1 MRCDNFETMDP
12 EQRIALLESRLT
24 ALEAHLGVR
33 AANAPAA
40 GPLPA
45 PAPPDPAVAR
55 WPGASSAPPAPDSA
69 HAATPPEQP
78 FDIARVLGIGG
89 VIALLLA
96 ASYLIRLALESG
108 WLTPARQIGLAATLG
123 VAMIATGVALL
134 KQERRYA
141 SLLPAGGL
149 AILYLCTYG
158 AHFAY
163 ALISPWVAGL
173 IVMGLS
179 LFALPLGRTLQT
191 DVYAL
196 LSAVTSYSVPL
207 LLPVLD
213 RDPVGLA
220 LYFSAWGLLYSAY
233 SLFVRKRA
241 VYLVALY
248 LGLVLF
254 AALPKPDAAW
264 VATLLFQTLQ
274 LLVFG
279 AAAAIFSL
287 RAGRAMT
294 SNEAAA
300 HAPSL
305 LIFYALQYSTLSRHV
320 PDWAP
325 VVAIASA
332 AVLVAIYLA
341 ARRRLGDSRMAS
353 LQLVAGYAALVA
365 FHAVY
370 LELVATWAK
379 PWIALVIGPLA
390 AHFAFRHASL
400 RRDLWPLFG
409 VALLIFAINALDQFR
424 LFEAGPASMRDA
436 LVAGLFALQ
445 LYFAYD
451 KFSTESPRELSL
463 LLLCAAHLMA
473 MNTAMLAWGSA
484 LPVALAWTALA
495 ATTLWLGIR
504 RSDRDLGRSA
514 LLVLGLLSAKVLLHD
529 LSDAG
534 PVARILCLLVLG
546 VALYGSG
553 LVYQRKLTG
562 GATTAP

>member
-12 EQRIALLESRLT
+12 EQRIALLESRL
-24 ALEAHLGVR
+24 AAIEARLGVR
-33 AANAPAA
+33 AADAPAA
-40 GPLPA
+40 EPA
-45 PAPPDPAVAR
+45 PAPPDPALAR
-55 WPGASSAPPAPDSA
+55 WPRTSSGWPAQDSA
-69 HAATPPEQP
+69 HVAAPPKPP

-96 ASYLIRLALESG
+96 ASYLVRLALESG

-123 VAMIATGVALL
+123 VAMIATGLALM

-149 AILYLCTYG
+149 AVLYLCTYG

-173 IVMGLS
+173 LVIGLS
-179 LFALPLGRTLQT
+179 IVALPLGRTLQT
-191 DVYAL
+191 DIYAL

-207 LLPVLD
+207 LLPVLEN
-213 RDPVGLA
+213 DPLGLA

-233 SLFVRKRA
+233 SLAVRKRA

-254 AALPKPDAAW
+254 AALPKPDSAW
-264 VATLLFQTLQ
+264 VPALLFQTLQ

-287 RAGRAMT
+287 REGRAMT
-294 SNEAAA
+294 STEAAA
-300 HAPSL
+300 HAPAL
-305 LIFYALQYSTLSRHV
+305 LIFYALQYGSLSRHV

-325 VVAIASA
+325 VAAIASA
-332 AVLVAIYLA
+332 AALVAIYLA

-370 LELVATWAK
+370 LELVASWTK
-379 PWIALVIGPLA
+379 PFVALAIGPLA
-390 AHFAFRHASL
+390 TYVAFRHASL
-400 RRDLWPLFG
+400 RRDLWPLLG

-445 LYFAYD
+445 LYFAYG
-451 KFSTESPRELSL
+451 KVRTESPRELPLVL
-463 LLLCAAHLMA
+463 LYAAHLMA
-473 MNTAMLAWGSA
+473 MNTALLAWGSA
-484 LPVALAWTALA
+484 LPVALAWAALA
-495 ATTLWLGIR
+495 AATLWLGIR
-504 RSDRDLGRSA
+504 RGDRDLGRSA

-553 LVYQRKLTG
+553 LVYQRNLAAGVK
-562 GATTAP
+562 AAP

>member
-1 MRCDNFETMDP
+1 MEP
-12 EQRIALLESRLT
+12 EQRIALLESRLA
-24 ALEAHLGVR
+24 ALEAHLGLRATRESDPEPPQAPLEVR
-33 AANAPAA
+33 TGWAAPR
-40 GPLPA
+40 
-45 PAPPDPAVAR
+45 PAVA
-55 WPGASSAPPAPDSA
+55 PTQTDQAPSKGL
-69 HAATPPEQP
+69 
-78 FDIARVLGIGG
+78 DIARVLGIGG

-123 VAMIATGVALL
+123 VAMIATGIALL

-173 IVMGLS
+173 LVMGLS

-207 LLPVLD
+207 LLPVLKS
-213 RDPVGLA
+213 DPLGLA

-254 AALPKPDAAW
+254 AALPKPDSAW

-287 RAGRAMT
+287 REGRAMT
-294 SNEAAA
+294 SIEAAA
-300 HAPSL
+300 HAPAL
-305 LIFYALQYSTLSRHV
+305 MIFYALQYSTLSRHV

-325 VVAIASA
+325 VAAIASA
-332 AVLVAIYLA
+332 TALVAIYLA

-365 FHAVY
+365 LHAVY
-370 LELVATWAK
+370 LELVAEWAK
-379 PWIALVIGPLA
+379 PFVALVIGPLA
-390 AHFAFRHASL
+390 SYAAFRHASL
-400 RRDLWPLFG
+400 RRDLWPLFIA
-409 VALLIFAINALDQFR
+409 ALVVYAINILDQFR
-424 LFEAGPASMRDA
+424 LLDPRPATLREAMM
-436 LVAGLFALQ
+436 AGVFALQ
-445 LYFAYD
+445 LYVAYG
-451 KFSTESPRELSL
+451 KVRAEMPREVMLIVL
-463 LLLCAAHLMA
+463 YTGHLMA
-473 MNTAMLAWGSA
+473 MVAALSAWDSA
-484 LPVALAWTALA
+484 LPVAVAWALLA
-495 ATTLWLGIR
+495 AATLWLGIR
-504 RSDRDLGRSA
+504 RGDRDLGRSA
-514 LLVLGLLSAKVLLHD
+514 LLILAFLAGKVLLHD

-553 LVYQRKLTG
+553 LVYQRKLAG
-562 GATTAP
+562 GTDAGGQ

>member
-1 MRCDNFETMDP
+1 MEP
-12 EQRIALLESRLT
+12 EQRIALLESRLA
-24 ALEAHLGVR
+24 ALEAHLGLR
-33 AANAPAA
+33 ATRDDIAEPPPPPKVQTGWAAPRPSVAPAQTDQ
-40 GPLPA
+40 A
-45 PAPPDPAVAR
+45 PSK
-55 WPGASSAPPAPDSA
+55 G
-69 HAATPPEQP
+69 

-96 ASYLIRLALESG
+96 ASYLVRLALESG
-108 WLTPARQIGLAATLG
+108 WLTPARQIGLAAMLG
-123 VAMIATGVALL
+123 VAMIGTGLALL

-149 AILYLCTYG
+149 AVLYLCTYG

-163 ALISPWVAGL
+163 SLINPWAAGL
-173 IVMGLS
+173 LVMGLS
-179 LFALPLGRTLQT
+179 LLALPLGRTLQT

-207 LLPVLD
+207 LLPVLEN
-213 RDPVGLA
+213 DPLGLA

-233 SLFVRKRA
+233 SMFVRKRA

-254 AALPKPDAAW
+254 AALPKPDSAW
-264 VATLLFQTLQ
+264 MATLLFQTLQ

-287 RAGRAMT
+287 REGRAMT
-294 SNEAAA
+294 SIEAAA
-300 HAPSL
+300 HAPAL

-320 PDWAP
+320 PDWTP
-325 VVAIASA
+325 VAAIASA

-370 LELVATWAK
+370 LELVASWAK
-379 PWIALVIGPLA
+379 PFVALAIGPLA
-390 AHFAFRHASL
+390 AYAAFRHSSL
-400 RRDLWPLFG
+400 RRDLWPLFI
-409 VALLIFAINALDQFR
+409 VALVVYAINVLDQFR
-424 LFEAGPASMRDA
+424 LLDPRPATLRDA
-436 LVAGLFALQ
+436 VMAGVFALQ
-445 LYFAYD
+445 LYVAYG
-451 KFSTESPRELSL
+451 KVRTEMPREVTLVVL
-463 LLLCAAHLMA
+463 YTAHLMA
-473 MNTAMLAWGSA
+473 MVTALSAWDSA
-484 LPVALAWTALA
+484 LPVAVAWALLA
-495 ATTLWLGIR
+495 AATLWLGIR
-504 RSDRDLGRSA
+504 RGDRDLGRSA
-514 LLVLGLLSAKVLLHD
+514 LLILAFLAGKVLLHD

-553 LVYQRKLTG
+553 LVYQRKLVG
-562 GATTAP
+562 EVSQRR

>member
-1 MRCDNFETMDP
+1 MEP
-12 EQRIALLESRLT
+12 EQRIALLESRLA
-24 ALEAHLGVR
+24 ALEAHLGLR
-33 AANAPAA
+33 ATRDDIAEPPPPPKVQTGWAAPRPSVAPAQTDQ
-40 GPLPA
+40 A
-45 PAPPDPAVAR
+45 PSK
-55 WPGASSAPPAPDSA
+55 G
-69 HAATPPEQP
+69 

-96 ASYLIRLALESG
+96 ASYLVRLALESG
-108 WLTPARQIGLAATLG
+108 WLTPARQIGLAAMLG
-123 VAMIATGVALL
+123 VAMIGTGLALL

-149 AILYLCTYG
+149 AVLYLCTYG

-163 ALISPWVAGL
+163 SLINPWAAGL
-173 IVMGLS
+173 LVMGLS
-179 LFALPLGRTLQT
+179 LLALPLGRTLQT

-207 LLPVLD
+207 LLPVLEN
-213 RDPVGLA
+213 DPLGLA

-233 SLFVRKRA
+233 SMFVRKRA

-254 AALPKPDAAW
+254 AALPKPDSAW
-264 VATLLFQTLQ
+264 MATLLFQTLQ

-287 RAGRAMT
+287 REGRAMT
-294 SNEAAA
+294 SIEAAA
-300 HAPSL
+300 HAPAL

-320 PDWAP
+320 PDWTP
-325 VVAIASA
+325 VAAIASA

-370 LELVATWAK
+370 LELVASWAK
-379 PWIALVIGPLA
+379 PFVALAIGPLA
-390 AHFAFRHASL
+390 AYAAFRHSSL
-400 RRDLWPLFG
+400 RRDLWPLFI
-409 VALLIFAINALDQFR
+409 VALVVYAINVLDQFR
-424 LFEAGPASMRDA
+424 LLDPRPATLRDA
-436 LVAGLFALQ
+436 VMAGVFALQ
-445 LYFAYD
+445 LYVAYG
-451 KFSTESPRELSL
+451 KVRTEMPREVTLVVL
-463 LLLCAAHLMA
+463 YTAHLMA
-473 MNTAMLAWGSA
+473 MVTALSAWDSA
-484 LPVALAWTALA
+484 LPVAVAWALLA
-495 ATTLWLGIR
+495 AATLWLGIR
-504 RSDRDLGRSA
+504 RGDRDLGRSA
-514 LLVLGLLSAKVLLHD
+514 LLILAFLAGKVLLHD

-553 LVYQRKLTG
+553 LVYQRKLAG
-562 GATTAP
+562 GVGAPS

>member
-1 MRCDNFETMDP
+1 MMEP
-12 EQRIALLESRLT
+12 EQRIALLESRLA
-24 ALEAHLGVR
+24 ALEAHLGLR
-33 AANAPAA
+33 ATRADVAEPPPPPEVQTGWAAPRPSVAPAQTDR
-40 GPLPA
+40 A
-45 PAPPDPAVAR
+45 PSK
-55 WPGASSAPPAPDSA
+55 G
-69 HAATPPEQP
+69 

-123 VAMIATGVALL
+123 VAMIATGLALL

-163 ALISPWVAGL
+163 SLISPWAAGL
-173 IVMGLS
+173 LVMGLS
-179 LFALPLGRTLQT
+179 LLALPLGRTLQT

-207 LLPVLD
+207 LLPVLEN
-213 RDPVGLA
+213 DPLGLA
-220 LYFSAWGLLYSAY
+220 LYFSAWGLLYSTY
-233 SLFVRKRA
+233 SMFVRKRA

-264 VATLLFQTLQ
+264 MATLLFQTLQ

-287 RAGRAMT
+287 REGRAMT
-294 SNEAAA
+294 SIEAGA
-300 HAPSL
+300 HAPAL

-325 VVAIASA
+325 VAAIASA

-370 LELVATWAK
+370 LELVSPWAK
-379 PWIALVIGPLA
+379 PLVALAIGPLA
-390 AHFAFRHASL
+390 AYAAFRHASL
-400 RRDLWPLFG
+400 RRDLWPLFI
-409 VALLIFAINALDQFR
+409 VAIVVYAINVLDQFR
-424 LFEAGPASMRDA
+424 LLDPRPATLRDA
-436 LVAGLFALQ
+436 VMAGVFALQ
-445 LYFAYD
+445 LYAAYG
-451 KFSTESPRELSL
+451 KVRTEMPREVTLVVL
-463 LLLCAAHLMA
+463 YTAHLMA
-473 MNTAMLAWGSA
+473 MVTALSAWDSA
-484 LPVALAWTALA
+484 LPVAVAWALLA
-495 ATTLWLGIR
+495 AATLWLGIR
-504 RSDRDLGRSA
+504 RGDRDLGRSA
-514 LLVLGLLSAKVLLHD
+514 LLILAFLAGKVLLHD

-534 PVARILCLLVLG
+534 PVARILCLMVLG

-562 GATTAP
+562 GTDAGGR

>member
-12 EQRIALLESRLT
+12 EQRIALLESRL
-24 ALEAHLGVR
+24 AAIEARLGVR
-33 AANAPAA
+33 AADAPAA
-40 GPLPA
+40 EPA
-45 PAPPDPAVAR
+45 PAPPDPALAR
-55 WPGASSAPPAPDSA
+55 WPRTSSGWPAPDSA
-69 HAATPPEQP
+69 HVAAPPKP
-78 FDIARVLGIGG
+78 TFDIARVLGIGG

-96 ASYLIRLALESG
+96 ASYLVRLALESG

-123 VAMIATGVALL
+123 VAMIATGLTLL

-149 AILYLCTYG
+149 AVLYLCTYG

-173 IVMGLS
+173 LVIGLS
-179 LFALPLGRTLQT
+179 IVALPLGRTLQT
-191 DVYAL
+191 DIYAL

-207 LLPVLD
+207 LLPVLES
-213 RDPVGLA
+213 DPLGLA

-233 SLFVRKRA
+233 SLAVRKRA
-241 VYLVALY
+241 VYIVALY

-254 AALPKPDAAW
+254 AALPKPASAW
-264 VATLLFQTLQ
+264 VPALLFQTLQ

-287 RAGRAMT
+287 REGRAMT
-294 SNEAAA
+294 SIEAAA
-300 HAPSL
+300 HAPAL
-305 LIFYALQYSTLSRHV
+305 LIFYALQYGTLSRHV

-325 VVAIASA
+325 VAAIASA
-332 AVLVAIYLA
+332 AALVAIYLA

-370 LELVATWAK
+370 LELVASWAK
-379 PWIALVIGPLA
+379 PFVALAIGPLA
-390 AHFAFRHASL
+390 TYVAFRHASL
-400 RRDLWPLFG
+400 RRDLWPLLG

-445 LYFAYD
+445 LYFAYG
-451 KFSTESPRELSL
+451 KVRTEPPRELPLVL
-463 LLLCAAHLMA
+463 LYAAHLMA
-473 MNTAMLAWGSA
+473 MNTALLAWGSA
-484 LPVALAWTALA
+484 LPVALAWAALA
-495 ATTLWLGIR
+495 AATLWLGIR
-504 RSDRDLGRSA
+504 RGDRDLGRSA

-562 GATTAP
+562 GTGASS

>member
-1 MRCDNFETMDP
+1 MRHATFKMMEP
-12 EQRIALLESRLT
+12 EQRIALLESRLA
-24 ALEAHLGVR
+24 ALEAHLGLR
-33 AANAPAA
+33 ATRDDIAEPPPPPEGQTGWAAPRTAVPPAQADQAPAK
-40 GPLPA
+40 G
-45 PAPPDPAVAR
+45 
-55 WPGASSAPPAPDSA
+55 
-69 HAATPPEQP
+69 

-96 ASYLIRLALESG
+96 ASYLVRLALESG

-213 RDPVGLA
+213 SDPLGLA
-220 LYFSAWGLLYSAY
+220 LYFSAWGLLYSTY

-300 HAPSL
+300 HAPAL

-332 AVLVAIYLA
+332 AALVAIYLA

-451 KFSTESPRELSL
+451 KVSTESPRELSL
-463 LLLCAAHLMA
+463 LLLYAAHLMA
-473 MNTAMLAWGSA
+473 MNTAMLAWSSA

-495 ATTLWLGIR
+495 AATLWLGIR

-562 GATTAP
+562 GATAAS

>member
-1 MRCDNFETMDP
+1 MEP
-12 EQRIALLESRLT
+12 EQRIALLESRLA
-24 ALEAHLGVR
+24 ALEAHLGLRETR
-33 AANAPAA
+33 ADTAEPPPPPIVQTGWAAPR
-40 GPLPA
+40 
-45 PAPPDPAVAR
+45 PAVA
-55 WPGASSAPPAPDSA
+55 PAQSDQAPLKG
-69 HAATPPEQP
+69 

-123 VAMIATGVALL
+123 VAMIATGLALL

-163 ALISPWVAGL
+163 SLISPWTAGL
-173 IVMGLS
+173 LVMGLS

-207 LLPVLD
+207 LLPVLEN
-213 RDPVGLA
+213 DPLGLA

-233 SLFVRKRA
+233 SMFVRKRA

-254 AALPKPDAAW
+254 AALPKPDSAW
-264 VATLLFQTLQ
+264 MATLLFQTLQ

-287 RAGRAMT
+287 REGRAMT
-294 SNEAAA
+294 SIEAAA
-300 HAPSL
+300 HAPAL

-320 PDWAP
+320 PDWTP
-325 VVAIASA
+325 VAAIASA

-370 LELVATWAK
+370 LELVASWAK
-379 PWIALVIGPLA
+379 PFVALAIGPLA
-390 AHFAFRHASL
+390 AYAAFRHSSL
-400 RRDLWPLFG
+400 RRDLWPLFI
-409 VALLIFAINALDQFR
+409 VALVVYAINVLDQFR
-424 LFEAGPASMRDA
+424 LLDPRPATLRDA
-436 LVAGLFALQ
+436 VMAGVFALQ
-445 LYFAYD
+445 LYVAYG
-451 KFSTESPRELSL
+451 KVRTEMPREGTLVVL
-463 LLLCAAHLMA
+463 YTAHLMA
-473 MNTAMLAWGSA
+473 MVTALSAWDSA
-484 LPVALAWTALA
+484 LPVAVAWALLA
-495 ATTLWLGIR
+495 AATLWLGIR
-504 RSDRDLGRSA
+504 RGDRDLGRSA
-514 LLVLGLLSAKVLLHD
+514 LLILAFLAGKVLLHD

-553 LVYQRKLTG
+553 LVYQRKLAG
-562 GATTAP
+562 GVGAPS

>member
-1 MRCDNFETMDP
+1 MEP
-12 EQRIALLESRLT
+12 EQRIALLESRLA
-24 ALEAHLGVR
+24 ALEAHLGLR
-33 AANAPAA
+33 ATRDDIAEPPPPPKVQTGWAAPRPSVAPAQTDQ
-40 GPLPA
+40 A
-45 PAPPDPAVAR
+45 PSK
-55 WPGASSAPPAPDSA
+55 G
-69 HAATPPEQP
+69 

-96 ASYLIRLALESG
+96 ASYLVRLALESG
-108 WLTPARQIGLAATLG
+108 WLTPARQIGLAAMLG
-123 VAMIATGVALL
+123 VAMIGTGLALL

-149 AILYLCTYG
+149 AVLYLCTYG

-163 ALISPWVAGL
+163 SLINPWAAGL
-173 IVMGLS
+173 LVMGLS
-179 LFALPLGRTLQT
+179 LLALPLGRTLQT

-207 LLPVLD
+207 LLPVLEN
-213 RDPVGLA
+213 DPLGLA

-233 SLFVRKRA
+233 AMFVRKRA

-254 AALPKPDAAW
+254 AALPKPDSAW
-264 VATLLFQTLQ
+264 MPTLLFQTLQ

-287 RAGRAMT
+287 REGRAMT
-294 SNEAAA
+294 SIEAAA
-300 HAPSL
+300 HAPAL

-320 PDWAP
+320 PDWTP
-325 VVAIASA
+325 VAAIASA

-370 LELVATWAK
+370 LELVASWAK
-379 PWIALVIGPLA
+379 PFVALAIGPLA
-390 AHFAFRHASL
+390 AYAAFRHPSL
-400 RRDLWPLFG
+400 RRDLWPLFI
-409 VALLIFAINALDQFR
+409 VALVVYAINVLDQFR
-424 LFEAGPASMRDA
+424 LLDPRPATLRDA
-436 LVAGLFALQ
+436 VMAGVFALQ
-445 LYFAYD
+445 LYVAYG
-451 KFSTESPRELSL
+451 KVRTEMPREVTLVVL
-463 LLLCAAHLMA
+463 YTAHLMA
-473 MNTAMLAWGSA
+473 MVTALSAWDSA
-484 LPVALAWTALA
+484 LPVAVAWALLA
-495 ATTLWLGIR
+495 AATLWLGIR
-504 RSDRDLGRSA
+504 RGDRDLGRSA
-514 LLVLGLLSAKVLLHD
+514 LLILAFLAGKVLLHD

-553 LVYQRKLTG
+553 LVYQRKLAG
-562 GATTAP
+562 GVGAPS